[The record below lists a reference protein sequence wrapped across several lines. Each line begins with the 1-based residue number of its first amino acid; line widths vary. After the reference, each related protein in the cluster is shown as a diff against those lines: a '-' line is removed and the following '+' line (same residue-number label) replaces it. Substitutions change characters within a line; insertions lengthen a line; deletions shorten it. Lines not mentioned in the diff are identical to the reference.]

1 MLLLNDYEND
11 SETING
17 EIALKKVGI
26 YPIFSNGNLQ
36 AEPTVLEFGVLK
48 TKTIHGKSI
57 WPIWS
62 IFDMLGN
69 QTNNTS
75 LWKGEPKIR
84 ALDLLSFEYPDPRW
98 RKKATRFSPENSN
111 FTLFNFNYGH
121 EINNYSFGK

>member
-1 MLLLNDYEND
+1 MLLLKDYEID

-26 YPIFSNGNLQ
+26 YPVFSKGNLQ

-57 WPIWS
+57 WPIWN
-62 IFDMLGN
+62 IFDMLAN

-75 LWKGEPKIR
+75 L
-84 ALDLLSFEYPDPRW
+84 
-98 RKKATRFSPENSN
+98 
-111 FTLFNFNYGH
+111 
-121 EINNYSFGK
+121 